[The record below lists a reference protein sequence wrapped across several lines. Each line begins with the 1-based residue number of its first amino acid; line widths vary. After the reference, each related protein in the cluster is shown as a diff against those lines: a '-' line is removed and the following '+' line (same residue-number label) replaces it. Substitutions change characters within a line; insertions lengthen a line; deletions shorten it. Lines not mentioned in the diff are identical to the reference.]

1 MCSFATPVTAYA
13 STGGNLGY
21 LCLPMD
27 PRDYLP
33 DVRDGLTHR
42 ERIVLQCL
50 HDLQQERGG
59 RNVPTGMLY
68 GIVVEHVDMS
78 VEEMQSILVRL
89 VRSP

>member
-1 MCSFATPVTAYA
+1 MSGQLIAFVKKETWLM
-13 STGGNLGY
+13 SIR
-21 LCLPMD
+21 D

-50 HDLQQERGG
+50 HALQQERGG

-68 GIVVEHVDMS
+68 GTVVEHVDMS
-78 VEEMQSILVRL
+78 VEEMQRILVRL
-89 VRSP
+89 IGEKRLPS